1 MLLESTNG
9 DEYKFA
15 IAYGRLCTALP
26 YIAYHTVAVIIMTRG
41 ITKGGNVAMYSTS
54 SDGYYFP
61 TEQSPQVRLW

>member
-26 YIAYHTVAVIIMTRG
+26 YIAYHTVAAIIMTRG
-41 ITKGGNVAMYSTS
+41 ITKGGNVAMY
-54 SDGYYFP
+54 
-61 TEQSPQVRLW
+61 